1 MTFADHSFLLSPHA
15 LILSTSLPSS
25 SQRRMQP
32 ALGAQTWPPPDIWS
46 PSYTTN
52 RCTTLIRPHPHDPP
66 TFDPA
71 SLWAVSPPN
80 LAPSPDQLK
89 HIYPS
94 PPPTDSDPKHT
105 VPLPSLSED
114 SPSHALGTITSVCS
128 HPSPLTLESE
138 SPPAPLTQDPEGPLT
153 SHPSAVPDLPLS
165 PPPSLPMVPHALP
178 EAITPCCTLPQ
189 DEDAHDDADVV
200 TDAID
205 RESQSSSSSSSPDE
219 PPPSDLLTPLSPI
232 WDLPLDDA
240 DARPA
245 GTLEVSTLLSRSLVP
260 PLSRLATSSARA
272 TEGDR
277 MTLPCGTNPSIRDLD
292 PVESQCGQLRP
303 LVVPS
308 GTLASARF
316 SMFHNY
322 PPSPNFDG
330 LPSSD
335 GFLDPSHLTSSGKL
349 FVDSSSLNLFLPDS
363 SNPHVLPQLTLLAP
377 PLPFRRR
384 ISLPQVSPQELAT
397 DTQDTLL
404 SHSHAIGTSLPF
416 GATFDMS
423 HRTHFA
429 PFSHTGTKPSV
440 VTSNLFQGANGS
452 TPDPAPPS
460 PLSNLSASS
469 IHRPCVSAIEGFG
482 PGIVSDPKPM
492 DVDDFDSSDY
502 ASLDSDNLE
511 QDVAPPSPM
520 RRTLSELHD
529 DDEDFGSDSIPLSP
543 SRRSFA
549 DLPEDTAMNEQ
560 PTSPQSPLLVGQP
573 LLTLPGAEPDNSLI
587 TAETPVSDWSGA
599 SPPRG
604 SGLGLFLPI
613 QAASS
618 NQAEEASEAHAIE
631 PDLNFSPEAIA
642 RVDSREFEKLK
653 SVRRRTWVSE
663 RKAKED
669 EVYHAKRAEYLA
681 GRLSVAPPV
690 PSKLADFDERGGVSA
705 GADADE
711 TEGPPSEPAQL
722 DESDE
727 KTIRTWLLFTEA
739 RRAEARRVRK
749 REKERGRE
757 LQALLC
763 LKLGEHPDVAD
774 CAGGGAKVK
783 PGKTAIVSMP
793 QLVARMIM
801 KRRDTPR
808 PFSPRKHDSSYID
821 SPLSRFEPTVGKA
834 WHSCLPITDC
844 SQVRAS

>member
-1 MTFADHSFLLSPHA
+1 MTFADDGFLSSPHC
-15 LILSTSLPSS
+15 LILPTSPPSS
-25 SQRRMQP
+25 SQPGVQP
-32 ALGAQTWPPPDIWS
+32 ALGAQTWPPPDLWS
-46 PSYTTN
+46 PSYTPN
-52 RCTTLIRPHPHDPP
+52 RCTALTRPHDPP
-66 TFDPA
+66 TFDPPCI
-71 SLWAVSPPN
+71 WAVSPAN
-80 LAPSPDQLK
+80 LAPAPDQLK

-105 VPLPSLSED
+105 VPLPALSED
-114 SPSHALGTITSVCS
+114 SPSHAPGTTTSACTL
-128 HPSPLTLESE
+128 PSPLTLE
-138 SPPAPLTQDPEGPLT
+138 SPPAPLTQDPEGSLT
-153 SHPSAVPDLPLS
+153 SHPSALPDLPLS

-178 EAITPCCTLPQ
+178 EAITPCCTLPK
-189 DEDAHDDADVV
+189 DEDAHDDADVL
-200 TDAID
+200 TDAAD
-205 RESQSSSSSSSPDE
+205 RESQWSSSSSSPDE
-219 PPPSDLLTPLSPI
+219 PPPSELLTPLSPI

-240 DARPA
+240 DPRPS
-245 GTLEVSTLLSRSLVP
+245 GTLEVSTLLSRSLVS
-260 PLSRLATSSARA
+260 PLSRLATSSMQA
-272 TEGDR
+272 TEGGR
-277 MTLPCGTNPSIRDLD
+277 MTWPCGTNPSTRDLD
-292 PVESQCGQLRP
+292 SRVESQCGQLRP
-303 LVVPS
+303 LVVSS
-308 GTLASARF
+308 GALSSARF
-316 SMFHNY
+316 SMFHNFL
-322 PPSPNFDG
+322 PSPNFDG
-330 LPSSD
+330 FPSPD
-335 GFLDPSHLTSSGKL
+335 GFLDPSHSTSGGKL
-349 FVDSSSLNLFLPDS
+349 FVDSSSLNLFLPDP

-384 ISLPQVSPQELAT
+384 ISLPPASPQEVPT
-397 DTQDTLL
+397 DTRDTPL

-423 HRTHFA
+423 HCTHFA
-429 PFSHTGTKPSV
+429 PFSHKGTEPSV
-440 VTSNLFQGANGS
+440 NLFQGANGS

-460 PLSNLSASS
+460 PLSEFVASS
-469 IHRPCVSAIEGFG
+469 NHRPCMSAIADFG
-482 PGIVSDPKPM
+482 PGIASGPGPM
-492 DVDDFDSSDY
+492 DVDDFDASDHP
-502 ASLDSDNLE
+502 SLDSEVNLE
-511 QDVAPPSPM
+511 QDVALPPPM

-529 DDEDFGSDSIPLSP
+529 DDEDFGSDAVPSSP

-560 PTSPQSPLLVGQP
+560 PTSPPQSPLLVGQP

-587 TAETPVSDWSGA
+587 TAETPAPDWSGA

-618 NQAEEASEAHAIE
+618 NQAEASEAHAIE
-631 PDLNFSPEAIA
+631 PNLNFSQEAIT
-642 RVDSREFEKLK
+642 RVNSREFEKLK

-757 LQALLC
+757 LQALLR
-763 LKLGEHPDVAD
+763 LKLGEDPDATD

-808 PFSPRKHDSSYID
+808 PFSPRKHEPSYIR
-821 SPLSRFEPTVGKA
+821 SPLSRFEPTVGGV
-834 WHSCLPITDC
+834 WHS
-844 SQVRAS
+844 

>member
-1 MTFADHSFLLSPHA
+1 
-15 LILSTSLPSS
+15 
-25 SQRRMQP
+25 
-32 ALGAQTWPPPDIWS
+32 
-46 PSYTTN
+46 
-52 RCTTLIRPHPHDPP
+52 
-66 TFDPA
+66 
-71 SLWAVSPPN
+71 
-80 LAPSPDQLK
+80 
-89 HIYPS
+89 
-94 PPPTDSDPKHT
+94 
-105 VPLPSLSED
+105 
-114 SPSHALGTITSVCS
+114 
-128 HPSPLTLESE
+128 
-138 SPPAPLTQDPEGPLT
+138 
-153 SHPSAVPDLPLS
+153 
-165 PPPSLPMVPHALP
+165 MVPHALP

-189 DEDAHDDADVV
+189 DEDAHDDADVAS
-200 TDAID
+200 DATD
-205 RESQSSSSSSSPDE
+205 RESQSSSSSPDE
-219 PPPSDLLTPLSPI
+219 PPHSDLLTPLPPI

-260 PLSRLATSSARA
+260 PLSRLATSSAQA
-272 TEGDR
+272 TGGDR
-277 MTLPCGTNPSIRDLD
+277 MTVPCGTNPSIRDLD
-292 PVESQCGQLRP
+292 SVESQCGQLRP

-308 GTLASARF
+308 GALASARF
-316 SMFHNY
+316 SMFHNFL
-322 PPSPNFDG
+322 PSSNFDG

-335 GFLDPSHLTSSGKL
+335 GFLDSSHPTSGGKL
-349 FVDSSSLNLFLPDS
+349 FVDSSSLNLFLPDP

-384 ISLPQVSPQELAT
+384 ISLPPANPQELAT
-397 DTQDTLL
+397 DTRDTLL
-404 SHSHAIGTSLPF
+404 SHSHAIGTPLPF

-423 HRTHFA
+423 HCTHFA
-429 PFSHTGTKPSV
+429 PFSHKGTEPGV

-460 PLSNLSASS
+460 PLSGLSASS
-469 IHRPCVSAIEGFG
+469 NHQPCMSAIEGFG
-482 PGIVSDPKPM
+482 PGIVSDPGPM

-511 QDVAPPSPM
+511 QDVAPPPPI

-529 DDEDFGSDSIPLSP
+529 DDEDFGSDSVPLSP

-560 PTSPQSPLLVGQP
+560 PTSPPQSPLLVGQP

-587 TAETPVSDWSGA
+587 TAEASVSDWSGA

-604 SGLGLFLPI
+604 RGLGLFLPI

-618 NQAEEASEAHAIE
+618 NQAEASEAHAIE
-631 PDLNFSPEAIA
+631 PNLNFSPVAIA

-763 LKLGEHPDVAD
+763 LKLGEHPDAAD

-783 PGKTAIVSMP
+783 PGKTAIVNMP

-808 PFSPRKHDSSYID
+808 PFSPRKHDPSHPG
-821 SPLSRFEPTVGKA
+821 SPLSKFDPTVGEA
-834 WHSCLPITDC
+834 WHS
-844 SQVRAS
+844 